1 MLIKSVH
8 INIKTLVYFFM
19 EGRHSTVPIVKM
31 ADTLANYICNFK
43 VQLKFSLKLKVV
55 SFNKIS

>member
-19 EGRHSTVPIVKM
+19 EGRHSTVPIIKM
-31 ADTLANYICNFK
+31 AKTLANYICNFK
-43 VQLKFSLKLKVV
+43 VQLKFSLKIENCK
-55 SFNKIS
+55 FQ